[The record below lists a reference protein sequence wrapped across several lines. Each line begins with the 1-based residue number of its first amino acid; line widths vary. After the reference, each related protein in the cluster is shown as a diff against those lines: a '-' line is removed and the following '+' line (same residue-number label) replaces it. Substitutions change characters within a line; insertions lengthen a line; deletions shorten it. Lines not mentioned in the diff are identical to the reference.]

1 VLACIS
7 EERDHDVVQEDGV
20 QRIVVGVDGSESG
33 QEALTWARRYAR
45 EVGGRLT
52 AVIAWHYPPMPTG
65 PGMVPP
71 TDYEPEE
78 SARSVLARAIAQ
90 ADEGDLVGVEQ
101 VVAQGSAAAVLIDR
115 SRDADLLV
123 VGTRG
128 HGGFAGM
135 LLGSVSA
142 PCVHHA
148 HCPVVVVRS

>member
-1 VLACIS
+1 MVNS
-7 EERDHDVVQEDGV
+7 TVQKV
-20 QRIVVGVDGSESG
+20 IVGVDGSDCS
-33 QEALTWARRYAR
+33 QEALAWSRRYVEA
-45 EVGGRLT
+45 VGGKLT

-71 TDYEPEE
+71 TDYDPQGT
-78 SARSVLARAIAQ
+78 ARTIMANAMTGVGGGADIEQ
-90 ADEGDLVGVEQ
+90 AVVEGN
-101 VVAQGSAAAVLIDR
+101 AAAVLIDK

-142 PCVHHA
+142 HCAHHA
-148 HCPVVVVRS
+148 HCPVVVVRR